1 MIINRQRTLI
11 ANPGE
16 TADDAF
22 AAFAATRLDESYRL
36 ARLILRDD
44 HEDRTRRTTPS
55 PRPGGSGGPF
65 AIRIESTP
73 GSDGSW

>member
-1 MIINRQRTLI
+1 MIINKQRTLI

-44 HEDRTRRTTPS
+44 HEAQDATHDAFAAAWQ
-55 PRPGGSGGPF
+55 SGGPF
-65 AIRIESTP
+65 AIRSESMP